1 MNYQPPKRRF
11 ESSGYVNPNTAYYV
25 PLENVTNEDNED
37 MKTMVDHG
45 RYFSIFAPRQ
55 SGKTTYFREFA
66 KNLEANSN
74 YIFILMSFE
83 NCEDYDL
90 QKFYHLIQNNIYTQL
105 IKRLEMIQCKHL
117 QAAKK
122 FISKHDLHD
131 SYDFY
136 RLFEALNTIIY
147 HKKIVIFIDEF
158 DGIPLHEIKNFLS
171 TLRKL
176 YQEYKAET
184 EKALYSVGLVGI
196 RNITQLVVGGVSPF
210 NIADHVEIPSFTLKN
225 IRDLFLQYTQETNQA
240 FTEEAVQKVYD
251 QTQGQPWLGNRLG
264 SILTKKIRP
273 ETLDPITALD
283 VEKAIELLMEEGNN
297 HFNNL
302 TEKVLLYHET
312 FKKILNGHVRYNIL
326 DRALSFLRQ
335 YGVIK
340 IVNKQA
346 EIANPIYR
354 QLFSQTIEISKY
366 QSKKIFISYAHED
379 RDFVDQLIP
388 FLNIVKIHNI
398 DFWFDQK
405 LRPGDDWSAEIQ
417 NAIETARMTICLV
430 SNSYLG
436 SDFVQTREF
445 PAIQTR
451 QKEGMIL
458 FPIIMKDCLW
468 KVIPWFKNVQ
478 VFPEGETPIEEF
490 NDKEKEKAF
499 MEIVQHVLNIFEVN
513 TST

>member
-55 SGKTTYFREFA
+55 SGKTTYFRLFA
-66 KNLEANSN
+66 KEVEEDPE
-74 YIFILMSFE
+74 YIFILMTFE
-83 NCEDYDL
+83 YCKNDDTLTFYSYIQEKIYDQL
-90 QKFYHLIQNNIYTQL
+90 LNRLKTVHCRDLKVVHNFLETHRLTKCADFYSLFSALNNIIT
-105 IKRLEMIQCKHL
+105 R
-117 QAAKK
+117 
-122 FISKHDLHD
+122 
-131 SYDFY
+131 
-136 RLFEALNTIIY
+136 
-147 HKKIVIFIDEF
+147 KKIVIFIDEF
-158 DGIPLHEIKNFLS
+158 DGIPLGEIETFLS
-171 TLRKL
+171 TLRSL
-176 YQEYKAET
+176 YQDYKAQKQ
-184 EKALYSVGLVGI
+184 KALYSVGLVGI
-196 RNITQLVVGGVSPF
+196 RNIAQLVVGGVSPF
-210 NIADHVEIPSFTLKN
+210 NIADHIEIPSFTLKN
-225 IRDLFLQYTQETNQA
+225 IRDLYQQYTDETNQA

-251 QTQGQPWLGNRLG
+251 QTQGQPWLVNRLG
-264 SILTKKIRP
+264 SILTKKIRH

-283 VEKAIELLMEEGNN
+283 VEKAIEMLMEEDNN

-346 EIANPIYR
+346 EIANPIY
-354 QLFSQTIEISKY
+354 QKLFSQTINISKY

-379 RDFVDQLIP
+379 RNFVDQLIP

-436 SDFVQTREF
+436 SEFVQTREF

-458 FPIIMKDCLW
+458 FPIIIKECLW

-478 VFPEGETPIEEF
+478 VFQEGETPIEEL

-513 TST
+513 STR

>member
-1 MNYQPPKRRF
+1 MT
-11 ESSGYVNPNTAYYV
+11 NTA
-25 PLENVTNEDNED
+25 
-37 MKTMVDHG
+37 
-45 RYFSIFAPRQ
+45 S
-55 SGKTTYFREFA
+55 
-66 KNLEANSN
+66 
-74 YIFILMSFE
+74 
-83 NCEDYDL
+83 
-90 QKFYHLIQNNIYTQL
+90 
-105 IKRLEMIQCKHL
+105 
-117 QAAKK
+117 
-122 FISKHDLHD
+122 
-131 SYDFY
+131 FY
-136 RLFEALNTIIY
+136 RLFQELNKLIT

-158 DGIPLHEIKNFLS
+158 DGIPVSEIENFLT

-176 YQEYKAET
+176 YQKYKKNK

-210 NIADHVEIPSFTLKN
+210 NIADHVEIPLFTLKN
-225 IRDLFLQYTQETNQA
+225 IRDLYQQYTDETNQP
-240 FTEEAVQKVYD
+240 FTEETVQKVHE
-251 QTQGQPWLGNRLG
+251 QTQGQPWLVNRLG

-273 ETLDPITALD
+273 ETTDPITASD
-283 VEKAIELLMEEGNN
+283 VEKAIEILLEEGNN

-312 FKKILNGHVRYNIL
+312 FKKIMNGHVRYNIL

-346 EIANPIYR
+346 VIANPIY
-354 QLFSQTIEISKY
+354 QKLFSQTINISKY
-366 QSKKIFISYAHED
+366 HSKKIFISYAHED
-379 RDFVDQLIP
+379 RNFVDQLIP

-436 SDFVQTREF
+436 SEFVQTREF

-458 FPIIMKDCLW
+458 FPIIIKECLW
-468 KVIPWFKNVQ
+468 KVIPWFENVQ
-478 VFPEGETPIEEF
+478 VFPEGETPIDEF

-499 MEIVQHVLNIFEVN
+499 MEIVQHVLDIFEVN
-513 TST
+513 STR